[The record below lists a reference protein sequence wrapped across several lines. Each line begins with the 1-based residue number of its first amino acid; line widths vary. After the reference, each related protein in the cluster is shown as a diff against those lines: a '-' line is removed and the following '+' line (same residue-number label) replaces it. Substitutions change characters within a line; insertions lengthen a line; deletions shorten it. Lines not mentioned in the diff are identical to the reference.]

1 MYCIEGNPQVC
12 DHQFQPGFTH
22 WGSFAPHVAIK
33 YAENNLVTIPEYLDF
48 SSAAI
53 LGCRFATSFRAL
65 VDQGKLRP
73 GQWVAVHGCGGV
85 GLSAI
90 MISRALKARI
100 IAVDMHEPQLQL
112 AEELGAEYIID
123 ASQSPVNEQ
132 IMDLSGGGVHI
143 SIDAVGKAD
152 IVKTSIRS
160 LRKGGRHIQIGLM
173 DPENR
178 EIALPMDYIIARELG
193 IIGSHGMQADRY
205 SVIIEMIR
213 KGLLRPAE
221 LVKNAISL
229 KESLS
234 VLPKLNQNHKP
245 GITVINDFI
254 L

>member
-1 MYCIEGNPQVC
+1 
-12 DHQFQPGFTH
+12 
-22 WGSFAPHVAIK
+22 
-33 YAENNLVTIPEYLDF
+33 
-48 SSAAI
+48 
-53 LGCRFATSFRAL
+53 
-65 VDQGKLRP
+65 
-73 GQWVAVHGCGGV
+73 
-85 GLSAI
+85 
-90 MISRALKARI
+90 MISKALKARI
-100 IAVDMHEPQLQL
+100 IAVDLHEPQLKL
-112 AEELGAEYIID
+112 ASELGAEHTINT
-123 ASQSPVNEQ
+123 SKRSVSEQ

-178 EIALPMDYIIARELG
+178 EVTLPMDYIIARELG
-193 IIGSHGMQADRY
+193 IIGSHGMQADGY
-205 SVIIEMIR
+205 SAIIEMIR
-213 KGLLRPAE
+213 KGLLKPAE